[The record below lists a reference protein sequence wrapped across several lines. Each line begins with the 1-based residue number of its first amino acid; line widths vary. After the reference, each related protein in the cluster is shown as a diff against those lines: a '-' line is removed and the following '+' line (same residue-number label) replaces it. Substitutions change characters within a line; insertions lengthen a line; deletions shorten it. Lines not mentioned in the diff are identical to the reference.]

1 MYVILSVYLSKII
14 IHLFA
19 GMSVRL
25 YGSVYLTSVY
35 LSVCLSVRILS
46 ICLSVSLSIER
57 ERESNMDIVT
67 FLHDIQINGDCDL
80 SIYLSVSLTLSIHL
94 TI

>member
-35 LSVCLSVRILS
+35 LSVRLSVRILS
-46 ICLSVSLSIER
+46 ICLSVCLLR

-80 SIYLSVSLTLSIHL
+80 SIYLSVSLTLSIRL